1 MRNRSRKAVDLGPNP
16 ASIRAYLRDAQPDVI
31 DAQMDGKAAVE
42 ERRASAVRALQALW
56 RQWKA
61 EVVKETHEVEA
72 ARQLCDEAP
81 AADIAVRFKGPE
93 IEAARRVRERWIAL
107 GAPHFFDDLLRVF
120 FDRAGRVIFESP
132 YPPAAM
138 RDFWEGK
145 PMRGRRKEDNAERD
159 RKITADVQDQ
169 VDAGETIEKAIAAVA
184 ETVGMRSDTVH
195 KIYYAY
201 CLEERAVRELQA
213 LLIATEE

>member
-1 MRNRSRKAVDLGPNP
+1 MRRWTVRLPSRSGAHRPL
-16 ASIRAYLRDAQPDVI
+16 
-31 DAQMDGKAAVE
+31 
-42 ERRASAVRALQALW
+42 ERYKPFW

-132 YPPAAM
+132 
-138 RDFWEGK
+138 
-145 PMRGRRKEDNAERD
+145 
-159 RKITADVQDQ
+159 
-169 VDAGETIEKAIAAVA
+169 
-184 ETVGMRSDTVH
+184 
-195 KIYYAY
+195 
-201 CLEERAVRELQA
+201 
-213 LLIATEE
+213 